1 MDNEEIRKQLKETIE
16 ILEAFFWQKC
26 KNSDLIVEKMD
37 DKKWYYMH
45 EETAKKL
52 KRQVIKYK
60 TR

>member
-1 MDNEEIRKQLKETIE
+1 MDNEETKKQLKETIE

-26 KNSDLIVEKMD
+26 KNSDLIVENTG

-52 KRQVIKYK
+52 KRQVIKYQ